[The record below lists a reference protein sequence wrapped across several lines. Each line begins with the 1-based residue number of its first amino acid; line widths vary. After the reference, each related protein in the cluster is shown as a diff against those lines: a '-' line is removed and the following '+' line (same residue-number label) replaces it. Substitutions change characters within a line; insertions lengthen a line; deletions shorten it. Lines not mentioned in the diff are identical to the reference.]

1 MFSMRDR
8 RRGWKRWRVW
18 GWLGPAVA
26 FMALLPIGAF
36 ISYLDQWE
44 DRLLADGPVVA
55 GVVVSEPLPI
65 IDRGQPLTVAF
76 DTSRGQRVEMTI
88 EKYLVP
94 RRKEAQ
100 AIQIQ
105 YAYDGDEVFA
115 REAGWEPD
123 FWSRWF
129 YLCLGVAGAVAG
141 SGILIANRHRTTIR
155 LGDCLYYEQLST
167 RPSSKQVID

>member
-8 RRGWKRWRVW
+8 RRGWKRRRVW

-94 RRKEAQ
+94 RRK
-100 AIQIQ
+100 
-105 YAYDGDEVFA
+105 
-115 REAGWEPD
+115 RRRP
-123 FWSRWF
+123 SRSSTRMTGTRS
-129 YLCLGVAGAVAG
+129 LRV
-141 SGILIANRHRTTIR
+141 R
-155 LGDCLYYEQLST
+155 LGGSRISGVDGST
-167 RPSSKQVID
+167 CAWASPERSLVRDPNRESASHDKSAG